1 MKYTFNFSVKTLY
14 VAIIFFFSVVSKAQE
29 ISLTGNWKFAIDR
42 MDKGIEE
49 KWFNNTLE
57 GNIQLPGSMAE
68 NGWGDEVTLQTQWT
82 GSIYDSSYFFRP
94 GLDKYRQPD
103 NIKIPFWL
111 TPVKHYTGVAWYQ
124 KKIKL
129 HEKWKNK
136 SIELFLERCHIQT
149 RVWINGKEIGKSNS
163 LVAAHRYT
171 LPQNIAPGNHT
182 ITIRVDNRLKEVNVG
197 PDSHSVSDHTQGNWN
212 GIVGKILLKAQP
224 TLYIDAIQVYPD
236 IKHQQARVIISIVNT
251 GSKAV
256 TGRLVLRAESFNTP
270 MRHVVPSITI
280 TTKNNAHDTLFTE
293 ATVFLGKKMQL
304 WDEFHPALYRF
315 TVKFQSPAGIH
326 TKQTSSG
333 MREIKS
339 VGNQLQLNSKT
350 IHLRGDLNNCEFPL
364 TGYAPMDVESWE
376 QIYKTAKLHGL
387 NHFRFHSWCP
397 PEAAFIAAD
406 KTGFYLQPEGPTW
419 PNHGTSLG
427 DNRFIDTYLH
437 EETARI
443 MRDYGNHPSFC
454 FFAAGN
460 EPAGKN
466 QAKYLNEFVS
476 YWRSK
481 DNRRLYTGAAVA
493 MSWPLYPE
501 SDYMIKSGPRGLHWD
516 KNRPETISDFYTTIE
531 AFKMP
536 YITHENGQWCVFPDF
551 KEINS
556 YKGVMRARNFEM
568 FRDEL
573 KERGMLEKAEDFL
586 MASGKLQALMYKHEL
601 EKSFRTKNSA
611 GFQLLGL
618 QDFPGQGS
626 AVIGV
631 LNAFWKEKGYITAK
645 QWSRFCNTTVPL
657 SRIPKFTYCNNEV
670 FNAAIEIYHYGATD
684 INTTISWF
692 IKDINGHILQK
703 GHFKNINIPT
713 GGNTIAGN
721 IIVPLSTITQATKL
735 NLEVVIE
742 GSSFANDWNFWVY
755 PQTLTELTLP
765 GIHYTDTLDT
775 AAEKVLLQGGTVF
788 LNAAGKVVKGKEVV
802 QYFTPVF
809 WNTSWFK
816 MRPPHTLGIWV
827 DTASSAFHFFPTE
840 YHSNMQWWEIVNK
853 AQVMHLEDF
862 PEGFTPLVQ
871 PIDTWFINRKLALL
885 LEAKVGKGKIIICS
899 ADLSFG
905 PEERI
910 VARQLMYSLNRYM
923 VSGNFNPKY
932 QVSLPVLKDLFVTPS
947 KLIWDSYTNA
957 TPDELKPQ
965 HQLK

>member
-1 MKYTFNFSVKTLY
+1 MKYTYNFSVKVIH
-14 VAIIFFFSVVSKAQE
+14 VAILLFCSMVTTAQQ
-29 ISLTGNWKFAIDR
+29 ISLAGNWRFAIDR
-42 MDKGIEE
+42 RDKGIEE
-49 KWFNNTLE
+49 KWFNNTLKE
-57 GNIQLPGSMAE
+57 NIQLPGSMAE
-68 NGWGDEVTLQTQWT
+68 YGRGDDVTLQTQWT
-82 GSIYDSSYFFRP
+82 GSIYDSSFFFRP
-94 GLDKYRQPD
+94 ELARYRQPG

-111 TPVKHYTGVAWYQ
+111 TPVKYYTGVAWYQ

-129 HEKWKNK
+129 PAHWKNK
-136 SIELFLERCHIQT
+136 HIELLLERCHIQT
-149 RVWINGKEIGKSNS
+149 RVWINSVEIGKNNS
-163 LVAAHRYT
+163 LAAAHRYI
-171 LPQNIAPGNHT
+171 LPKDIPPGSHT

-212 GIVGKILLKAQP
+212 GIVGKILLQAQP
-224 TLYIDAIQVYPD
+224 ELYIDAVQVYPD
-236 IKHQQARVIISIVNT
+236 IKHQQARVRIAVVNT
-251 GSKAV
+251 GSKAI
-256 TGRLVLRAESFNTP
+256 TGSLVVQAESFNTP
-270 MRHVVPSITI
+270 LRHVVPAVTI
-280 TTKNNAHDTLFTE
+280 TTQNNAHDTLFAE
-293 ATVFLGKKMQL
+293 ATVLLGKNMQL

-315 TVKFQSPAGIH
+315 SVKLQSPAGTH
-326 TKQTSSG
+326 TQQVSSG
-333 MREIKS
+333 IREIKA
-339 VGNQLQLNSKT
+339 VGNQLQLNGKT

-397 PEAAFIAAD
+397 PEAAFTAAD
-406 KTGFYLQPEGPTW
+406 KIGFYLQPEGPTW

-427 DNRFIDTYLH
+427 DNRFIDTYLY

-454 FFAAGN
+454 FFAASN
-460 EPAGKN
+460 EPAGRN
-466 QAKYLNEFVS
+466 QAKYLNEFVT
-476 YWRSK
+476 YWRNK

-516 KNRPETISDFYTTIE
+516 KNRPETTSDFYAAIE

-551 KEINS
+551 KEIKS
-556 YKGVMRARNFEM
+556 YTGVMRARNFEL
-568 FRDEL
+568 FRDNL
-573 KERGMLEKAEDFL
+573 KHRGMLAKAGDFL

-626 AVIGV
+626 ALIGV

-645 QWSRFCNTTVPL
+645 QWSRFCNSTVPL
-657 SRIPKFTYCNNEV
+657 SRIPKFTYQNNEV
-670 FNAAIEIYHYGATD
+670 FKAAVEVYHYGATD
-684 INTTISWF
+684 LINTTVSWY
-692 IKDINGHILQK
+692 IKDANGHTLQK
-703 GHFKNINIPT
+703 GHFKNINMPT
-713 GGNTIAGN
+713 GSNTSVGN
-721 IIVPLSTITQATKL
+721 IMVPLSVINQATML

-742 GSSFANDWNFWVY
+742 GTSFANDWNFWVY
-755 PQTLTELTLP
+755 PKTLPVIDVP
-765 GIHYTDTLDT
+765 GIHYTDTLDA

-827 DTASSAFHFFPTE
+827 DTASSAFRFFPTQ
-840 YHSNMQWWEIVNK
+840 YHSDIQWWEIVNK

-862 PEGFTPLVQ
+862 PAGFTPLVQ
-871 PIDTWFINRKLALL
+871 PIDTWFMNRKLALL

-899 ADLSFG
+899 ADLSSG
-905 PEERI
+905 SGERV

-923 VSGNFNPKY
+923 VSGNFNPQY
-932 QVSLPVLKDLFVTPS
+932 EVALTILKDIFVTPS
-947 KLIWDSYTNA
+947 KLTWNSYTNA

-965 HQLK
+965 LLK